1 MNRFQYVLQ
10 FGVGVAHAR
19 VVMQL
24 ALHGTRTDEPDSDF
38 AFEIFTVYYN
48 QVLFCCDVF
57 LSTQNTYRYC
67 P

>member
-1 MNRFQYVLQ
+1 MKQFEYVLQ
-10 FGVGVAHAR
+10 CGVRVSHAR
-19 VVMQL
+19 VASLHYMQGPTNL
-24 ALHGTRTDEPDSDF
+24 TQIF

-57 LSTQNTYRYC
+57 LSTQSTYRYC